1 MRVGLVVWLMLIC
14 SERKYCWLV
23 FDLFLVKNI
32 VDWRLIRQTDME
44 KKKLCEPLLEKRRKK
59 CVRRCVCRLAHFHRK
74 KSLLSHETIALPVII
89 EGFNKE

>member
-44 KKKLCEPLLEKRRKK
+44 KKSYVNLFWKKGERNVLGVVCADWPIFIGKR
-59 CVRRCVCRLAHFHRK
+59 VY
-74 KSLLSHETIALPVII
+74 
-89 EGFNKE
+89 